1 MEMDKSSVMQKIS
14 CGLPW
19 LLMPNCNSL
28 MIMNKPIFA
37 GEITVSLFKVSI
49 FGPHRDPEKT
59 SNNWKVGAQTVVIP
73 ALSSLMLDAF
83 LRDPGV

>member
-1 MEMDKSSVMQKIS
+1 
-14 CGLPW
+14 
-19 LLMPNCNSL
+19 MPNCNSL
-28 MIMNKPIFA
+28 MIMNKSIFA

-59 SNNWKVGAQTVVIP
+59 SNNWKVGAQTGVIP
-73 ALSSLMLDAF
+73 IMSSLMLDAF